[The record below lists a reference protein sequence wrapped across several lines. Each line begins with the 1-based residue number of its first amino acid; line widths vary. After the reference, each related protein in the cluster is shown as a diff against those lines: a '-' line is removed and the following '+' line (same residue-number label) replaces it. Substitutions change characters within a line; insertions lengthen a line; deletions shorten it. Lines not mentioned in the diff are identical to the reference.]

1 MIMLHVVMCHHTIP
15 FTATA
20 TPSIDYGSHD
30 DDGDGTRLLLLCTSD
45 DQQEQQTWS
54 GSGQTLYK

>member
-1 MIMLHVVMCHHTIP
+1 MMMVTGL
-15 FTATA
+15 
-20 TPSIDYGSHD
+20 DYYYV
-30 DDGDGTRLLLLCTSD
+30 LCISD